1 VQYESSDAKS
11 FNNPSESQAQVADLG
26 ENDAK
31 KGNKR
36 NMMDGWFGT
45 TPSQL
50 QLNSLFI
57 Q

>member
-36 NMMDGWFGT
+36 NMMDG
-45 TPSQL
+45 
-50 QLNSLFI
+50 
-57 Q
+57 